1 MSAGMTLAAPFT
13 WLAASVPPDGI
24 KPVVGDATR
33 DGRDDLIVAER
44 QPDGSA
50 LLAVYRSNA
59 DATMSRAVYPA
70 APDLPLTFDAIR
82 LATADFTGDGMAD
95 LLVFR
100 NPGPAADGTPQGVEI
115 QRYWT
120 TPNGFARYP
129 WRTDLRLDW
138 ATFDPL

>member
-1 MSAGMTLAAPFT
+1 
-13 WLAASVPPDGI
+13 VPPDALDV
-24 KPVVGDATR
+24 VVGDATR
-33 DGRDDLIVAER
+33 DGRDDLIVAEK

-50 LLAVYRSNA
+50 ILAVYRAVA
-59 DATMSRAVYPA
+59 DSTMTRVVYPA
-70 APDLPLTFDAIR
+70 APDLPLVFDDLR
-82 LATADFTGDGMAD
+82 LASADFTGDGMAD

-100 NPGPAADGTPQGVEI
+100 NPGAGADGAPQGVEI

-129 WRTDLRLDW
+129 WGTDPTLDW

>member
-1 MSAGMTLAAPFT
+1 MEAP
-13 WLAASVPPDGI
+13 VPPDALKAVI
-24 KPVVGDATR
+24 GDATR

-50 LLAVYRSNA
+50 LLAVCQSA
-59 DATMSRAVYPA
+59 PDATMSRVVYPVT
-70 APDLPLTFDAIR
+70 PDLPLPYDDIR

-100 NPGPAADGTPQGVEI
+100 NLGPAADGTPQGVEI

-120 TPNGFARYP
+120 APNGFARST
-129 WRTDLRLDW
+129 WGTDLTLDW
-138 ATFDPL
+138 ARFDPL